1 MTTGT
6 YRTAAPIS
14 RRPTRPTPRG
24 RASTRLSRPSRAST
38 RLTVRGRVLVV
49 SIVMLTVLALWAWW
63 GNSTAASDVPHHA
76 TSHSVVVEP
85 GQTLWDIAGRIAPDH
100 DARQV
105 VADIEDLNGLSD
117 PGSLPA
123 GQSLYVPSYR

>member
-1 MTTGT
+1 
-6 YRTAAPIS
+6 
-14 RRPTRPTPRG
+14 
-24 RASTRLSRPSRAST
+24 
-38 RLTVRGRVLVV
+38 VVV

-117 PGSLPA
+117 PGSLAA